1 MKISHMQLLI
11 DSLSNPKKLG
21 AYRILSIGKVM
32 QYAFLLI
39 ALLTAFSF
47 GQFVQTGADAV
58 FSYDAIEQYASDIKW
73 LVYPIAVLFLFV
85 MSTAIYFVKVSL
97 YALAGQFLVK
107 PMKRRGEYRQVWR
120 TAVFASTWATLFSLF
135 GSLLPISPTI
145 ITLLSILLTMTFMII
160 ALSKYPLEKR

>member
-11 DSLSNPKKLG
+11 DSLTDPKKLG

-47 GQFVQTGADAV
+47 GQFITTGADAV
-58 FSYDAIEQYASDIKW
+58 FSYGDIQQYAAEVRW
-73 LVYPIAVLFLFV
+73 LIYPIAIVFLFV
-85 MSTAIYFVKVSL
+85 MSTAIFFMKVSL
-97 YALAGQFLVK
+97 YALAGQFFVK

-120 TAVFASTWATLFSLF
+120 TAVFASTWATLLSMF
-135 GSLLPISPTI
+135 GSLLPISSTI
-145 ITLLSILLTMTFMII
+145 ITLISIFITMAFIIFALT
-160 ALSKYPLEKR
+160 KYPLEKK